1 MTLHTDA
8 SSLET
13 APSAEEAAQ
22 QGAHGRPE
30 RLKRG
35 QLGLPGVVASTLANI
50 APAMS
55 FYFGFSLIAYTAGV
69 ASPLT
74 IIAAAIAVIFVANT
88 LAEFSKM
95 TPSTG
100 SWVSFIGKGLGPFAA
115 TVTAVT
121 YMLGLMPGS
130 ASLMGIQGGWLSILL
145 QQYCHV
151 HVPWQ
156 LLSVLLAAIVFILVA
171 RGVSLSTK
179 AAGALFAFETAI
191 LILVSV
197 WVMVVDR
204 SHLTLAPFEPS
215 HLASGWKGLGLG
227 FPLAIYM
234 FIGWENSAAL
244 AEETH
249 QPRKNVPKAIFGS
262 IAFMVIFY
270 LFLAY
275 ATVVGANYN
284 VNTLAN
290 ASVPFITV
298 AQPILGGA
306 VVIAY
311 IAGFTSIMSSVIAAV
326 NGQARVLF
334 SAGREGML
342 PSFLGRVAPKHRTP
356 MFALGA
362 YLLVGTVICLWW
374 GWSMNTV
381 TFYDESASLCVI
393 PGVLIYV
400 AVNVALVAYTWRRP
414 DRSVFRHVVLPL
426 LGIAA
431 IAFPLYELVK
441 PGQPTPYDLFPY
453 VTAAFIAV
461 AIVRALWLRRRDP
474 GLAERVGSLVADAE

>member
-1 MTLHTDA
+1 M
-8 SSLET
+8 
-13 APSAEEAAQ
+13 
-22 QGAHGRPE
+22 
-30 RLKRG
+30 
-35 QLGLPGVVASTLANI
+35 
-50 APAMS
+50 
-55 FYFGFSLIAYTAGV
+55 
-69 ASPLT
+69 
-74 IIAAAIAVIFVANT
+74 
-88 LAEFSKM
+88 
-95 TPSTG
+95 
-100 SWVSFIGKGLGPFAA
+100 
-115 TVTAVT
+115 
-121 YMLGLMPGS
+121 
-130 ASLMGIQGGWLSILL
+130 
-145 QQYCHV
+145 
-151 HVPWQ
+151 
-156 LLSVLLAAIVFILVA
+156 
-171 RGVSLSTK
+171 
-179 AAGALFAFETAI
+179 
-191 LILVSV
+191 
-197 WVMVVDR
+197 
-204 SHLTLAPFEPS
+204 
-215 HLASGWKGLGLG
+215 
-227 FPLAIYM
+227 
-234 FIGWENSAAL
+234 
-244 AEETH
+244 
-249 QPRKNVPKAIFGS
+249 PKAIFGS

-461 AIVRALWLRRRDP
+461 AIARALWLRRRDP